1 MQRIR
6 VGGIAV
12 GLLVWAVFAV
22 ATVRAAPPRGNS
34 QGLALL
40 SRVHRAY
47 VTVPAVSVSA
57 RIGARPSR
65 FTIIVRSGIVTAE
78 QFQFGNGADA
88 LILVASGSTTTY
100 GRQPGNTCWRK
111 VPAAQS
117 LDSIGLPFPDEPH
130 MNVGKPERTT
140 GGWLLRVTGDGGPY
154 TFAIAGPT
162 LRLRSITVRAPGTP
176 AIVERVSVL
185 PVAPRLDTPSPRC

>member
-65 FTIIVRSGIVTAE
+65 FTIILRSGIVTAE
-78 QFQFGNGADA
+78 QFQFGSGADA

-100 GRQPGNTCWRK
+100 RRQPGNTCWRK
-111 VPAAQS
+111 VPVAQS
-117 LDSIGLPFPDEPH
+117 LDAIGLPFPDEQH

-140 GGWLLRVTGDGGPY
+140 SGWLLRVTGDGGPY
-154 TFAIAGPT
+154 TFAIAGTT
-162 LRLRSITVRAPGTP
+162 LRLRSITVRAPGAP

-185 PVAPRLDTPSPRC
+185 PVAPRLDIPSPRC